1 MGNISLILLWI
12 TLFIILGL
20 FIFFGVKNIESI
32 KDSKD
37 AYILGVSSDNN
48 CYPGGTINSLPQA
61 SGQCCVSNPSLQ
73 QFTIPNGDLQVL
85 IGQQTLTPIQACKNY
100 CNNFNSRYNT
110 CNETNNE
117 TFNKCIGLLKPVNN
131 CNSYS
136 MPVAQYQGAPFYVNA
151 GTWDSCAETKP
162 C

>member
-20 FIFFGVKNIESI
+20 FIFYGVKNIESV
-32 KDSKD
+32 KANKD

-110 CNETNNE
+110 CNDTNNE
-117 TFNKCIGLLKPVNN
+117 TFNKCIGLLTPINN
-131 CNSYS
+131 CKSYS